1 MLNSLRSAPNP
12 HHRNALASGILSFS
26 CVLAFLFLCG
36 AVLNAQTVSS
46 ITGTVTD
53 TSGAVV
59 PNATVTITNDATGV
73 KKTATS
79 NSAGTYTVTD
89 LLPGIYTVKVED
101 AGFESSVHTGVGV
114 EVAHAATVDAV
125 LQAGNTSQT
134 VEVQANAISLD
145 TTQPDLNTTIENKV
159 VQELPNEVSSGRG
172 RQIDTFIFL
181 APGVTG
187 SAFSKR
193 INGGVDFQSEV
204 VFNGIPMAQSETQ
217 GFQTIWNPPFELVNE
232 FNVLRS
238 SFSAQYGLAQGVVTY
253 HTASGTNELHG
264 DGFEIIRNN
273 FFDAKGAY
281 NATVPVDKEN
291 NYGFSLGGP
300 ILIPH
305 VYNGKNRT
313 FFHLAMEWYR
323 ENLTQTGF
331 FSLPTAAE
339 KAGNFSGLGQ
349 VIYNPIGSGCNANG
363 NTPGTAFRGNI
374 IPQSCFSA
382 NSASLLQYFPNPS
395 IENSYQNNQN
405 NLEGV
410 LPTRQNPW
418 GFNLDHNLNDKQSL
432 HFAFWRD
439 KQTSYGDNSGT
450 HLAGSDPLAD
460 RTYYPDLGT
469 VFIANYAWAVTP
481 TLVITAG
488 ASWLGELNFQLPER
502 TGVQPTITA
511 APGAPIVP
519 DITFQG
525 NFSPT
530 NVGSANTNS
539 VNRKLGTVFENNYLW
554 IKGKQTFN
562 IGLEYRRTYQDD
574 NECQNCAGNFY
585 FSNNTTADPNYAA
598 NNDLSTTGNSFASF
612 LLGQVDSA
620 NRIGTI
626 EERLRN
632 RDVAMYVQDDIKWS
646 PKLTFNLGVRW
657 DIMQPFTEI
666 GNNIVYFDS
675 TIPDPA
681 AGGRL
686 GAATK
691 FGNCSGCAGVD
702 RAAIKW
708 DHFTPR
714 GGFSYQLNDKTVLQ
728 GGFSMNF
735 LDGGAYEYGT
745 SKVAV
750 NYGNLLDGSTTF
762 KSTNTTT
769 PAFGSWD
776 TQSVGLPS
784 PIPFNPGLG
793 TASAI
798 NAFDPNHDGIAPY
811 DLVWNIGIQRQL
823 PGQMFLSASYTGN
836 RGNRLTSQLNPINQ
850 LSPSY
855 LSLGPI
861 LGDLV
866 TSPQAVAAGIKVPY
880 AGFVQQFG
888 GSATVLQAL
897 LPYPQFASIFNNFDD
912 NGSSLYN
919 AMQIQVEKRYTNG
932 LSFLVA
938 YNLSRLMSNTG
949 SGFTSFA
956 SASLNKNNQK
966 AEWSVDGNDSPNAVN
981 IAATYE
987 LPFGKGRKFM
997 SNSNAVV
1004 DTVLGGWQISPL
1016 LTYASGTPL
1025 QVTVPGNPL
1034 GCAEPTCTSNRPNVN
1049 PGVKEQFSYSNVYTG
1064 QPVLNA
1070 AAFSNPGVW
1079 AIGDEPRELSS
1090 IRNQFQSNENIA
1102 LAKYFP
1108 VGEHVKIK
1116 FEMEYFNALNR
1127 VIFAGPNCGL
1137 DTTLTDT
1144 NFGKSINCQSNTQR
1158 QGQAHLEVRF

>member
-1 MLNSLRSAPNP
+1 MLISVQKMFRCAV
-12 HHRNALASGILSFS
+12 NASFAQKALTFTFLLSF
-26 CVLAFLFLCG
+26 FLFSPGLR
-36 AVLNAQTVSS
+36 AQTVAS
-46 ITGTVTD
+46 ITGTITD
-53 TSGAVV
+53 ASGAVV
-59 PNATVTITNDATGV
+59 PNAKVTVTNNATNVT
-73 KKTATS
+73 KTVTS
-79 NSAGTYTVTD
+79 NSAGTYVVTD
-89 LLPGIYTVKVED
+89 LLPGTYTVTVED
-101 AGFESSVHTGVGV
+101 AGFQTSVHNGVGV
-114 EVAHAATVDAV
+114 DVAHASTVDAV
-125 LQAGNTSQT
+125 LQTGNAATT
-134 VEVQANAISLD
+134 VQVTENAIALD

-159 VQELPNEVSSGRG
+159 VQELPLEVSNGRG
-172 RQIDTFIFL
+172 RQIDSFVFL

-187 SAFSKR
+187 SSFSKR
-193 INGGVDFQSEV
+193 INGGVDFQNEV

-217 GFQTIWNPPFELVNE
+217 GFQTIWNPPFELVDE

-238 SFSAQYGLAQGVVTY
+238 SFSAQYGLAQGVITY
-253 HTASGTNELHG
+253 HTKSGTNELHG

-281 NATVPVDKEN
+281 NTSVPIDKEN

-300 ILIPH
+300 VIIPH
-305 VYNGKNRT
+305 LYNGKNKT
-313 FFHLAMEWYR
+313 FWHLSMEWYR

-339 KAGNFSGLGQ
+339 KAGDFSALPQ
-349 VIYNPIGSGCNANG
+349 IIYNPIGSGCSANG
-363 NTPGTAFRGNI
+363 NTPGTPFNGNI
-374 IPQSCFSA
+374 IPTACFSK
-382 NSASLLQYFPNPS
+382 NSASLLQYMPNPTGAGF
-395 IENSYQNNQN
+395 QNNQD

-418 GFNLDHNLNDKQSL
+418 GFNIDHNINDKQSL
-432 HFAFWRD
+432 HFAMWRD
-439 KQTSYGDNSGT
+439 KQTSYGDNTGT
-450 HLAGSDPLAD
+450 HLPQSDPLAD
-460 RTYYPDLGT
+460 KTYYPDLGT
-469 VFIANYAWAVTP
+469 VFILNYAYTATP
-481 TLVITAG
+481 HLVITAG

-502 TGVQPTITA
+502 TGTQPSLYA

-519 DITFQG
+519 ELQFQG
-525 NFSPT
+525 NLSPFT
-530 NVGSANTNS
+530 NGIGSSNTDS
-539 VNRKLGTVFENNYLW
+539 VNRKLGTVLENNYLW
-554 IKGKQTFN
+554 VKGKNTFN

-574 NECQNCAGNFY
+574 NECQQCAGNFT
-585 FSNNTTADPNYAA
+585 FSNNSTADPNYLA

-612 LLGQVDSA
+612 LLGDVDSSD
-620 NRIGTI
+620 RIGTI

-632 RDVAMYVQDDIKWS
+632 RDYSLYVQDDIKWN
-646 PKLTFNLGVRW
+646 PKLTFNIGVRW

-666 GNNIVYFDS
+666 GNNIVYFNS
-675 TIPDPA
+675 KIPDPA
-681 AGGRL
+681 AGGLL

-691 FGNCSGCAGVD
+691 FGNCTGCAGVD

-708 DHFTPR
+708 DHFSPR

-728 GGFSMNF
+728 GGFSVNF

-750 NYGNLLDGSTTF
+750 NYGNLLDGSTTY
-762 KSTNTTT
+762 KTTGTTT

-776 TQSVGLPS
+776 VNTLPL
-784 PIPFNPGLG
+784 PGAIPFNSGLG

-798 NAFDPNHDGIAPY
+798 DAFDPSHDGIAPY
-811 DLVWNIGIQRQL
+811 DVVWNIGVQRE
-823 PGQMFLSASYTGN
+823 LSGNMLLTANYTGN

-850 LSPSY
+850 LNPQY
-855 LSLGPI
+855 LSLGAV

-866 TSPQAVAAGIKVPY
+866 TSPQAIAAGIKIPY
-880 AGFVQQFG
+880 AGFVQQYG

-919 AMQIQVEKRYTNG
+919 AMQIQVEKRYSNG

-938 YNLSRLMSNTG
+938 YNLSRMMSNTS

-966 AEWSVDGNDSPNAVN
+966 AEWSVDNNDQPEMVN

-987 LPFGKGRKFM
+987 LPFGKGRQFM
-997 SNSNAVV
+997 NRGGVANA
-1004 DTVLGGWQISPL
+1004 VLGGWQISPL

-1025 QVTVPGNPL
+1025 QITVPGDPL
-1034 GCAEPTCTSNRPNVN
+1034 GCAEPTCTSNRPNVVA
-1049 PGVKEQFSYSNVYTG
+1049 GVQQQFSYQNVYSG
-1064 QPVLNA
+1064 QSVLNA

-1079 AIGDEPRELSS
+1079 AIGNEPRELSS
-1090 IRNQFQSNENIA
+1090 IRNPFNLNENIA

-1108 VGEHVKIK
+1108 IGEHVKLKLEI
-1116 FEMEYFNALNR
+1116 EYFNALNR
-1127 VIFAGPNCGL
+1127 VIFGSP

-1144 NFGKSINCQSNTQR
+1144 NFGKVINSQNNTQR
-1158 QGQAHLEVRF
+1158 QGQAFLGINF

>member
-1 MLNSLRSAPNP
+1 MPILLQTITK
-12 HHRNALASGILSFS
+12 LAQKAGHKGKGLGLACLFS
-26 CVLAFLFLCG
+26 CFLLFTG
-36 AVLNAQTVSS
+36 VVSAQTVASM
-46 ITGTVTD
+46 TGTVTD
-53 TSGAVV
+53 SSGAIVA
-59 PNATVTITNDATGV
+59 NAKVTVTNDGTAVSKTTTTNG
-73 KKTATS
+73 
-79 NSAGTYTVTD
+79 AGSYNVTD
-89 LLPGIYTVKVED
+89 LNPGTYTVKVENP
-101 AGFESSVHTGVGV
+101 GFQTAVLKGIGV

-125 LQAGNTSQT
+125 LQAGSTTTT
-134 VEVQANAISLD
+134 VEVQESAIALD

-159 VQELPNEVSSGRG
+159 VQELPNEVSGGRG
-172 RQIDTFIFL
+172 RQIDSLIFL

-187 SAFSKR
+187 NSFSKR

-204 VFNGIPMAQSETQ
+204 VFNGVPLAQSETQ

-238 SFSAQYGLAQGVVTY
+238 SFSAQYGLAGGAVTY
-253 HTASGTNELHG
+253 HTASGTNAIHG
-264 DGFEIIRNN
+264 DGFEIIRNS
-273 FFDAKGAY
+273 FFDARGAY
-281 NATVPVDKEN
+281 QPTVPVDHEN
-291 NYGFSLGGP
+291 NYGFSVGGP
-300 ILIPH
+300 VVIPH
-305 VYNGKNRT
+305 VYNGKNKT
-313 FFHLAMEWYR
+313 FFYLSMEWYR
-323 ENLTQTGF
+323 TNNASTGT

-339 KAGNFSGLGQ
+339 KAGDFSGLGQ
-349 VIYNPIGSGCNANG
+349 TIYNPVGSGCNAGG
-363 NTPGTAFRGNI
+363 NTPGMPFRGNV
-374 IPQSCFSA
+374 IPTACFST
-382 NSASLLQYFPNPS
+382 NSASLLQYLPTPTLPG
-395 IENSYQNNQN
+395 YQNNAN

-410 LPTRQNPW
+410 TPVRQNPW
-418 GFNLDHNLNDKQSL
+418 GFNIDHSISDKQSL
-432 HFAFWRD
+432 HFAMWRD

-450 HLAGSDPLAD
+450 NLPFSSPLAD
-460 RTYYPDLGT
+460 KTYYPDLGT
-469 VFIANYAWAVTP
+469 VFILNYAYTVSP
-481 TLVITAG
+481 HLVITAG

-502 TGVQPTITA
+502 SGPQPTLSA

-519 DITFQG
+519 SLQFQG

-530 NVGSANTNS
+530 TEGSANTDS
-539 VNRKLGTVFENNYLW
+539 VNRKLGIVLENNYLW

-562 IGLEYRRTYQDD
+562 IGAEYRRTYQDD
-574 NECQNCAGNFY
+574 NECQNCAGNFV
-585 FSNNTTADPNYAA
+585 FSNNSTADPNYIA

-632 RDVAMYVQDDIKWS
+632 RDYAIYVQDDIKWS

-681 AGGRL
+681 AGGLL

-691 FGNCSGCAGVD
+691 FGNCAGCAGVD
-702 RAAIKW
+702 RAAIKY

-750 NYGNLLDGSTTF
+750 NYGNLLDGSTTY
-762 KSTNTTT
+762 KSTNTPT
-769 PAFGSWD
+769 PGFGNWD
-776 TQSVGLPS
+776 FNSLPLPS
-784 PIPFNPGLG
+784 PIPFNSGLG

-798 NAFDPNHDGIAPY
+798 DAFDPSHDGVAPY
-811 DLVWNIGIQRQL
+811 NLVWNIGIQRQL
-823 PGQMFLSASYTGN
+823 PFQMFLSAAYTGN

-850 LSPSY
+850 LDPKY

-861 LGDLV
+861 LGESV
-866 TSPQAVAAGIKVPY
+866 TSADAIANGIKIPY
-880 AGFVQQFG
+880 AGFVQQYG
-888 GSATVLQAL
+888 SSATVLQAL
-897 LPYPQFASIFNNFDD
+897 LPYPQFASIFNNFDE

-919 AMQIQVEKRYTNG
+919 ALQVQVEKRYTSG

-938 YNLSRLMSNTG
+938 YNFSKMQSNTG

-956 SASLNKNNQK
+956 SASLNKNNQA
-966 AEWSVDGNDSPNAVN
+966 AEWSVDGNDQPQMLN

-987 LPFGKGRKFM
+987 LPFGKGRRYM
-997 SNSNAVV
+997 TNANAVV
-1004 DTVLGGWQISPL
+1004 NAIAGGWQISPL

-1025 QVTVPGNPL
+1025 QISVPGNPL
-1034 GCAEPTCTSNRPNVN
+1034 GCAEPTCTSNRPNVI
-1049 PGVKEQFSYSNVYTG
+1049 PGVVIAQSSYSNVYSG

-1079 AIGDEPRELSS
+1079 AIGNEPRELSS
-1090 IRNQFQSNENIA
+1090 ARSPFNYNENIA
-1102 LAKYFP
+1102 AAKYFA
-1108 VGEHVKIK
+1108 VGEHVKLK
-1116 FEMEYFNALNR
+1116 LEVEYFNVLNR
-1127 VIFAGPNCGL
+1127 VIFGSP

-1144 NFGKSINCQSNTQR
+1144 NFGKVINSQNNTR
-1158 QGQAHLEVRF
+1158 REGQAHFEVRF

>member
-1 MLNSLRSAPNP
+1 LLNSETNKIKAPVNIGFF
-12 HHRNALASGILSFS
+12 LKTASLSCLFACFFILSS
-26 CVLAFLFLCG
+26 VLS
-36 AVLNAQTVSS
+36 AQTISS

-53 TSGAVV
+53 ASGAVV
-59 PNATVTITNDATGV
+59 ANATVTVTNDATGV
-73 KKTATS
+73 KKTTTT
-79 NSAGTYTVTD
+79 NSAGSYNVTD
-89 LLPGIYTVKVED
+89 LIPGTYTVKVEN
-101 AGFESSVHTGVGV
+101 AGFQTSVLTGIGV

-125 LQAGNTSQT
+125 LKTGEASTSIT
-134 VEVQANAISLD
+134 VQENAISLD

-159 VQELPNEVSSGRG
+159 VQELPNEVSGGRG
-172 RQIDTFIFL
+172 RQIDSLIFL

-187 SAFSKR
+187 GTFSKR

-217 GFQTIWNPPFELVNE
+217 GYQTIWNPPFELVNE

-253 HTASGTNELHG
+253 HTASGTNALHG

-273 FFDAKGAY
+273 FFDARGAY
-281 NATVPVDKEN
+281 QPTVPIDQEN
-291 NYGFSLGGP
+291 NYGFSIGGP
-300 ILIPH
+300 VIIPH
-305 VYNGKNRT
+305 LYNGKNKT
-313 FFHLAMEWYR
+313 FFYATAEWYR
-323 ENLTQTGF
+323 ENQTATGTY
-331 FSLPTAAE
+331 SLPTAAE
-339 KAGNFSGLGQ
+339 KAGDFSGLG
-349 VIYNPIGSGCNANG
+349 VTIYNPVNSGCNANG
-363 NTPGTAFRGNI
+363 NTPGMPFRGNVV
-374 IPQSCFSA
+374 PALCFSK
-382 NSASLLQYFPNPS
+382 NSASLLQYIPNPTLPG
-395 IENSYQNNQN
+395 YQNNAN
-405 NLEGV
+405 NGEGV
-410 LPTRQNPW
+410 LPVRQDPW
-418 GFNLDHNLNDKQSL
+418 GFNIDHNINEKQSL
-432 HFAFWRD
+432 HFAMWRD
-439 KQTSYGDNSGT
+439 KQTSYGDNTGT
-450 HLAGSDPLAD
+450 DLPFSSPLAD
-460 RTYYPDLGT
+460 KTVYPDLGT
-469 VFIANYAWAVTP
+469 VFIINYAYTVTP
-481 TLVITAG
+481 HLVVTAG

-502 TGVQPTITA
+502 TGTQPTISA
-511 APGAPIVP
+511 APDAPILP
-519 DITFQG
+519 ELIFQG
-525 NFSPT
+525 NYSPT
-530 NVGSANTNS
+530 TEGASNTDS
-539 VNRKLGTVFENNYLW
+539 VNRKLGTVLENNYLW

-562 IGLEYRRTYQDD
+562 IGIEYRRTYQDD

-585 FSNNTTADPNYAA
+585 FSNNTTADPNYAV

-632 RDVAMYVQDDIKWS
+632 RDYAIYVQDDIKWS

-666 GNNIVYFDS
+666 GNNIVYFNS

-681 AGGRL
+681 AGNLL

-691 FGNCSGCAGVD
+691 FGNCTGCAGVD

-714 GGFSYQLNDKTVLQ
+714 GGVSYQINDKTVLQ

-750 NYGNLLDGSTTF
+750 NYGNLLDGSTTY
-762 KSTNTTT
+762 KTTGT
-769 PAFGSWD
+769 TSPGFGNWD
-776 TQSVGLPS
+776 TNSLPLPT
-784 PIPFNPGLG
+784 PIAFNSSLG

-798 NAFDPNHDGIAPY
+798 DAFDPNHDGIAPY

-823 PGQMFLSASYTGN
+823 PYQMFLSASYTGN

-850 LSPSY
+850 LNPSY

-866 TSPQAVAAGIKVPY
+866 TSPQAVAAGIKIPY
-880 AGFVQQFG
+880 AGFVQQYG

-919 AMQIQVEKRYTNG
+919 AAQVQVEKRYTNG

-938 YNLSRLMSNTG
+938 YSLSRLMSDTG

-956 SASLNKNNQK
+956 SSSLNKNNQK
-966 AEWSVDGNDSPNAVN
+966 AEWSIDGNDSTNALN
-981 IAATYE
+981 IAGTYE
-987 LPFGKGRKFM
+987 LPFGKGRTFM
-997 SNSNAVV
+997 SNPSKVV
-1004 DTVLGGWQISPL
+1004 QALAGGWQISPL
-1016 LTYASGTPL
+1016 LTYATGTPL
-1025 QVTVPGNPL
+1025 QVTVPGDPL
-1034 GCAEPTCTSNRPNVN
+1034 GCAEPTCTSNRPNVIS
-1049 PGVKEQFSYSNVYTG
+1049 GVTQQFSYNNVYSG

-1079 AIGDEPRELSS
+1079 AIGNEQRELSGA
-1090 IRNQFQSNENIA
+1090 RNPFNANENISA
-1102 LAKYFP
+1102 AKYFQL
-1108 VGEHVKIK
+1108 GEHVKLKI
-1116 FEMEYFNALNR
+1116 EVEYFNLFNR
-1127 VIFAGPNCGL
+1127 VIFGSP

-1144 NFGKSINCQSNTQR
+1144 NFGKVINSQANTR
-1158 QGQAHLEVRF
+1158 REGQAHFEIRF